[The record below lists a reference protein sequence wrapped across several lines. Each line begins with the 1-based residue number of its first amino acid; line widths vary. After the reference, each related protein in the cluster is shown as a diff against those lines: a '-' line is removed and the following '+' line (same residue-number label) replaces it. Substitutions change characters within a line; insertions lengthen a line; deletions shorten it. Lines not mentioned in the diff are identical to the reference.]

1 MKAGDFGICT
11 EILLKCYINF
21 NCTEVLS
28 IERKR
33 KFGESKV
40 NAIFDGFK
48 ILMNIIQYYIKSF
61 LNKKLI

>member
-1 MKAGDFGICT
+1 M
-11 EILLKCYINF
+11 ILEFVQKFYLNVILILIVQKFCLLN
-21 NCTEVLS
+21 E
-28 IERKR
+28 KR